1 MCGRRVESRGVESVN
16 GRARMSIL
24 NYFKGRR
31 DYNLPNPRGSL
42 SGLLSPSAIAS
53 ANKEVEALLKA
64 TSGSNSSSFCNNPG
78 GKRGPCNR

>member
-1 MCGRRVESRGVESVN
+1 VCGRTVESRGVESVN

-24 NYFKGRR
+24 NYFKARR

-42 SGLLSPSAIAS
+42 SGSLSPSAIAS

-64 TSGSNSSSFCNNPG
+64 TSGSSSSSFSG
-78 GKRGPCNR
+78 GKRGPYNR